1 MELILASGSKA
12 RLAMLR
18 SAGVAVAAHPARVDE
33 DAIRAGMIAEGA
45 LPRDIADTL
54 AEAKA
59 RKVSGK
65 HPGALVLGCDQIL
78 GLGKQVLSKSD
89 TRDAAHE
96 VLTRLRGQRHQLY
109 SAAVLY
115 RDGEPIWRHVG
126 IVRMQAR
133 NFSDAYLDGYL
144 DRNWPAV
151 SDAVGCY
158 HLEGE
163 GVRLF
168 SRVEG
173 DYFTVLGLP
182 LIELLGYLTLRGE
195 LES

>member
-115 RDGEPIWRHVG
+115 RDGEPIWPHVG